1 MRTYVI
7 RRCLMIIPTLIG
19 IATVVFIIV
28 RLAPGNPAEILLGD
42 YATPEALAYLN
53 QKMGLDRPLF
63 YQYAVYLQQ
72 LFQGDF
78 GRSFAT
84 DRQVLPE
91 IVRHLPYTLELSLAA
106 VVISILIGLPA
117 GILSA
122 IKRDTL
128 FDRISMVAAL
138 FLAAMPLFWL
148 GILLMLFFSIRLGWF
163 PLIGAGDPSSLNA
176 VKYLV
181 LPSIAL
187 AGTPIALVAR
197 ITRSSVLEIVE
208 QDFVRVARAKGLR
221 ENRVILKHVLK
232 NAMIPVTTVIGLN
245 IGQLL
250 GGGVVIEM
258 VFARPGL
265 GKLLIDSIHARDYL
279 QVQGTVI
286 VTAALFVLINLLV
299 DLSYSLFDPRVR
311 YQ

>member
-1 MRTYVI
+1 MV
-7 RRCLMIIPTLIG
+7 IPTLLG

-42 YATPEALAYLN
+42 YATPEALALL
-53 QKMGLDRPLF
+53 QEKMGLDKPVI
-63 YQYAVYLQQ
+63 YQYGIYIWSL
-72 LFQGDF
+72 LRGDF
-78 GRSFAT
+78 GRSLAT
-84 DRQVLPE
+84 NRMVLPE
-91 IVRHLPYTLELSLAA
+91 IIRHLPYTLELAGVA
-106 VVISILIGLPA
+106 VILSILIGLPA

-122 IKRDTL
+122 VKKDTL

-148 GILLMLFFSIRLGWF
+148 GVLLMLFFSIRLGWF
-163 PLIGAGDPSSLNA
+163 PLIGAGDPTSLNA
-176 VKYLV
+176 IKYLV

-187 AGTPIALVAR
+187 AGTPMAILAR
-197 ITRSSVLEIVE
+197 ITRSNVLEIIQ
-208 QDFVRVARAKGLR
+208 QDFVKVARAKGLAER
-221 ENRVILKHVLK
+221 RIVLKHILK
-232 NAMIPVTTVIGLN
+232 NAMIPVTTIIGLN
-245 IGQLL
+245 MGQLL

-265 GKLLIDSIHARDYL
+265 GKLLIDSIHGRDYL

-286 VTAALFVLINLLV
+286 VIAALFVLINLLV

>member
-1 MRTYVI
+1 MRTYLI

-28 RLAPGNPAEILLGD
+28 RLAPGNPAEMLLGD
-42 YATPEALAYLN
+42 YATPEALTTLKE
-53 QKMGLDRPLF
+53 KMELDRPVF
-63 YQYAVYLQQ
+63 YQYAAYLQQ

-84 DRQVLPE
+84 NREVLPE
-91 IVRHLPYTLELSLAA
+91 IIRHLPYTLELSLAA
-106 VVISILIGLPA
+106 VIISIIIGLPA
-117 GILSA
+117 GIVSA

-128 FDRISMVAAL
+128 FDRISMVTAL

-163 PLIGAGDPSSLNA
+163 PLIGAGDPTTLNA

-181 LPSIAL
+181 LPSMAL

-286 VTAALFVLINLLV
+286 VTAALFVVINLLV
-299 DLSYSLFDPRVR
+299 DLSYSVFDPRVR

>member
-1 MRTYVI
+1 
-7 RRCLMIIPTLIG
+7 MIIPTLIG

-42 YATPEALAYLN
+42 YATPEAVAFLN
-53 QKMGLDRPLF
+53 QKMGLDRPVL
-63 YQYAVYLQQ
+63 YQYVVYLQQ
-72 LFQGDF
+72 LLQGDF
-78 GRSFAT
+78 GRSFVT
-84 DRQVLPE
+84 NLEVLPE
-91 IVRHLPYTLELSLAA
+91 IIRHLPYTLELALAA

-122 IKRDTL
+122 VKKDTL
-128 FDRISMVAAL
+128 FDRISMVVAL
-138 FLAAMPLFWL
+138 FLAGIPLFWL

-163 PLIGAGDPSSLNA
+163 PLIGAGDPASLNA

-187 AGTPIALVAR
+187 AGTSIALIAR
-197 ITRSSVLEIVE
+197 ITRSSVLEIVQ
-208 QDFVRVARAKGLR
+208 QDFVRVARSKGLK
-221 ENRVILKHVLK
+221 EETVILKHVLK

-265 GKLLIDSIHARDYL
+265 GKLLIDSIYGRDYL

-286 VTAALFVLINLLV
+286 VIAALFVLINLLV

>member
-1 MRTYVI
+1 MV
-7 RRCLMIIPTLIG
+7 IPTLLG

-28 RLAPGNPAEILLGD
+28 RLAPGNPAEILMGD
-42 YATPEALAYLN
+42 YATPEALALLQ
-53 QKMGLDRPLF
+53 QKMGLDKPVI
-63 YQYAVYLQQ
+63 YQYGIYIWSL
-72 LFQGDF
+72 LQGDF

-84 DRQVLPE
+84 NRLVLPE
-91 IVRHLPYTLELSLAA
+91 IIRHLPYTLELAGVA
-106 VVISILIGLPA
+106 VILSVLIGLPA
-117 GILSA
+117 GIISA
-122 IKRDTL
+122 VKKDTL
-128 FDRISMVAAL
+128 FDRVSMVAAL

-148 GILLMLFFSIRLGWF
+148 GVLLMLFFSIRLGWF
-163 PLIGAGDPSSLNA
+163 PIIGAGDPTSLNA
-176 VKYLV
+176 IRYLV

-187 AGTPIALVAR
+187 AGTPMAILAR
-197 ITRSSVLEIVE
+197 ITRSNVLEIIQ
-208 QDFVRVARAKGLR
+208 QDFVKVARAKGLAER
-221 ENRVILKHVLK
+221 RIVLKHILK
-232 NAMIPVTTVIGLN
+232 NAMIPVTTIIGLN
-245 IGQLL
+245 MGQLL

-286 VTAALFVLINLLV
+286 VIAALFVLINLVV

>member
-1 MRTYVI
+1 MRTYLI

-28 RLAPGNPAEILLGD
+28 RLAPGNPAEMLLGD
-42 YATPEALAYLN
+42 YATPEALAMLKD
-53 QKMGLDRPLF
+53 KMGLDRPIF
-63 YQYAVYLQQ
+63 YQYGVYLQQ
-72 LFQGDF
+72 LAQGDF

-84 DRQVLPE
+84 NREVLPE
-91 IVRHLPYTLELSLAA
+91 IIRHLPYTLELSLAA
-106 VVISILIGLPA
+106 VLISIVVGLPA

-128 FDRISMVAAL
+128 FDRVSMVAAL

-163 PLIGAGDPSSLNA
+163 PLIGAGDPTTLNA

-286 VTAALFVLINLLV
+286 VTAALFVVINLLV

>member
-1 MRTYVI
+1 MKTYLI

-42 YATPEALAYLN
+42 YATPESLAMLKE
-53 QKMGLDRPLF
+53 KMGLDRPVF

-84 DRQVLPE
+84 NREVLPE
-91 IVRHLPYTLELSLAA
+91 IIRHLPYTLELSLAA
-106 VVISILIGLPA
+106 VVISIVIGLPA

-122 IKRDTL
+122 TKRDTL

-163 PLIGAGDPSSLNA
+163 PLIGAGDPTSLNA

-197 ITRSSVLEIVE
+197 ITRSSVLEIVGQE
-208 QDFVRVARAKGLR
+208 FVRVARAKGLK

>member
-42 YATPEALAYLN
+42 YATPEALASLN

-91 IVRHLPYTLELSLAA
+91 IIRHLPYTLELSLAA
-106 VVISILIGLPA
+106 AVISILIGLPA

>member
-1 MRTYVI
+1 MRTYLI

-28 RLAPGNPAEILLGD
+28 RLAPGNPAEMLLGD
-42 YATPEALAYLN
+42 YATPEALTALKE
-53 QKMGLDRPLF
+53 KMELDRPVF
-63 YQYAVYLQQ
+63 YQYAAYLQQ

-84 DRQVLPE
+84 NREVLPE
-91 IVRHLPYTLELSLAA
+91 IIRHLPYTLELSLAA
-106 VVISILIGLPA
+106 VIISIIIGLPA
-117 GILSA
+117 GIVSA

-128 FDRISMVAAL
+128 FDRISMVTAL

-163 PLIGAGDPSSLNA
+163 PLIGAGDPTTLNA

-181 LPSIAL
+181 LPSMAL

-286 VTAALFVLINLLV
+286 VTAALFVVINLLV
-299 DLSYSLFDPRVR
+299 DLSYSVFDPRVR

>member
-1 MRTYVI
+1 
-7 RRCLMIIPTLIG
+7 MIIPTLIG

-42 YATPEALAYLN
+42 YATPEAVAFLN
-53 QKMGLDRPLF
+53 QKMGLDRPVL
-63 YQYAVYLQQ
+63 YQYVVYLQQ
-72 LFQGDF
+72 LLQGDF
-78 GRSFAT
+78 GRSFVT
-84 DRQVLPE
+84 NLEVLPE
-91 IVRHLPYTLELSLAA
+91 IIRHLPYTLELALAA

-122 IKRDTL
+122 IKKDTL
-128 FDRISMVAAL
+128 FDRISMVVAL
-138 FLAAMPLFWL
+138 FLAGMPLFWL

-163 PLIGAGDPSSLNA
+163 PLIGAGDPTSLNA

-187 AGTPIALVAR
+187 AGTSIALIAR
-197 ITRSSVLEIVE
+197 ITRSSVLEIVQ
-208 QDFVRVARAKGLR
+208 QDFVRVARAKGLK
-221 ENRVILKHVLK
+221 EETVILKHVLK

-265 GKLLIDSIHARDYL
+265 GKLLIDSIYGRDYL

-286 VTAALFVLINLLV
+286 VIAAIFVLINLLV

>member
-1 MRTYVI
+1 MV
-7 RRCLMIIPTLIG
+7 IPTLLG

-28 RLAPGNPAEILLGD
+28 RLAPGNPAEILMGD
-42 YATPEALAYLN
+42 YATPEGLALLQ
-53 QKMGLDRPLF
+53 QKMGLDKPVI
-63 YQYAVYLQQ
+63 YQYGIYIWSL
-72 LFQGDF
+72 LQGDF

-84 DRQVLPE
+84 NRLVLPE
-91 IVRHLPYTLELSLAA
+91 IIRHLPYTLELAGVA
-106 VVISILIGLPA
+106 VILSILIGLPA
-117 GILSA
+117 GIISA
-122 IKRDTL
+122 VKKDTL
-128 FDRISMVAAL
+128 FDRVSMVAAL

-148 GILLMLFFSIRLGWF
+148 GVLLMLFFSIRLGWF
-163 PLIGAGDPSSLNA
+163 PLIGAGDPTSLNA
-176 VKYLV
+176 IKYLV

-187 AGTPIALVAR
+187 AGTPMAILAR
-197 ITRSSVLEIVE
+197 LTRSNVLEIIQ
-208 QDFVRVARAKGLR
+208 QDFVKVARAKGLAER
-221 ENRVILKHVLK
+221 RIVLKHILK
-232 NAMIPVTTVIGLN
+232 NAMIPVTTIIGLN
-245 IGQLL
+245 MGQLL

-286 VTAALFVLINLLV
+286 VIAALFVLINLLV

>member
-1 MRTYVI
+1 MV
-7 RRCLMIIPTLIG
+7 IPTLLG

-28 RLAPGNPAEILLGD
+28 RLAPGNPAEILMGD
-42 YATPEALAYLN
+42 YATPEALALLQ
-53 QKMGLDRPLF
+53 QKMGLDQPVI
-63 YQYAVYLQQ
+63 YQYGIYIWSL
-72 LFQGDF
+72 LQGDF

-84 DRQVLPE
+84 NRLVLPE
-91 IVRHLPYTLELSLAA
+91 IIRHLPYTLELAGVA
-106 VVISILIGLPA
+106 VILSILIGLPA
-117 GILSA
+117 GIISA
-122 IKRDTL
+122 VKKDTF
-128 FDRISMVAAL
+128 FDRVSMVAAL

-148 GILLMLFFSIRLGWF
+148 GVLLMLFFSIRLGWF
-163 PLIGAGDPSSLNA
+163 PIIGAGDPTSLNA
-176 VKYLV
+176 IKYLV

-187 AGTPIALVAR
+187 AGTPMAILAR
-197 ITRSSVLEIVE
+197 ITRSNVLEIIQ
-208 QDFVRVARAKGLR
+208 QDFVKVARAKGLAER
-221 ENRVILKHVLK
+221 RIVLKHILK
-232 NAMIPVTTVIGLN
+232 NAMIPVTTIIGLN
-245 IGQLL
+245 MGQLL

-286 VTAALFVLINLLV
+286 VIAALFVLINLLV

>member
-1 MRTYVI
+1 M
-7 RRCLMIIPTLIG
+7 
-19 IATVVFIIV
+19 
-28 RLAPGNPAEILLGD
+28 
-42 YATPEALAYLN
+42 
-53 QKMGLDRPLF
+53 
-63 YQYAVYLQQ
+63 
-72 LFQGDF
+72 
-78 GRSFAT
+78 
-84 DRQVLPE
+84 
-91 IVRHLPYTLELSLAA
+91 
-106 VVISILIGLPA
+106 
-117 GILSA
+117 
-122 IKRDTL
+122 
-128 FDRISMVAAL
+128 
-138 FLAAMPLFWL
+138 
-148 GILLMLFFSIRLGWF
+148 
-163 PLIGAGDPSSLNA
+163 NA

-197 ITRSSVLEIVE
+197 ITRSSVLEIVG

>member
-1 MRTYVI
+1 MV
-7 RRCLMIIPTLIG
+7 IPTLLG

-28 RLAPGNPAEILLGD
+28 RLAPGNPAEILMGD
-42 YATPEALAYLN
+42 YATPEGLALLQ
-53 QKMGLDRPLF
+53 QKMGLDKPVI
-63 YQYAVYLQQ
+63 YQYGIYIWSL
-72 LFQGDF
+72 LQGDF

-84 DRQVLPE
+84 NRLVLPE
-91 IVRHLPYTLELSLAA
+91 IIRHLPYTLELAGVA
-106 VVISILIGLPA
+106 VILSVLIGLPA
-117 GILSA
+117 GIISA
-122 IKRDTL
+122 VKKDTL
-128 FDRISMVAAL
+128 FDRVSMVAAL

-148 GILLMLFFSIRLGWF
+148 GVLLMLFFSIRLGWF
-163 PLIGAGDPSSLNA
+163 PIIGAGDPTSLNA
-176 VKYLV
+176 IRYLV

-187 AGTPIALVAR
+187 AGTPMAILAR
-197 ITRSSVLEIVE
+197 ITRSNVLEIIQ
-208 QDFVRVARAKGLR
+208 QDFVKVARAKGLGER
-221 ENRVILKHVLK
+221 RIVLKHILK
-232 NAMIPVTTVIGLN
+232 NAMIPVTTIIGLN
-245 IGQLL
+245 MGQLL

-286 VTAALFVLINLLV
+286 VIAALFVLINLLV

>member
-1 MRTYVI
+1 MRTYLI

-42 YATPEALAYLN
+42 YATPEAVAFLN
-53 QKMGLDRPLF
+53 QKMGLDRPVL
-63 YQYAVYLQQ
+63 YQYVVYLQQ
-72 LFQGDF
+72 LLQGDF
-78 GRSFAT
+78 GRSFVT
-84 DRQVLPE
+84 NLEVLPE
-91 IVRHLPYTLELSLAA
+91 IIRHLPYTLELALAA

-122 IKRDTL
+122 VKKDTL
-128 FDRISMVAAL
+128 FDRISMVVAL
-138 FLAAMPLFWL
+138 FLAGMPLFWL

-163 PLIGAGDPSSLNA
+163 PLIGAGDPTSLNA

-187 AGTPIALVAR
+187 AGTSIALIAR
-197 ITRSSVLEIVE
+197 ITRSSVLEIVQ
-208 QDFVRVARAKGLR
+208 QDFVRVARSKGLK
-221 ENRVILKHVLK
+221 EETVILKHVLK

-265 GKLLIDSIHARDYL
+265 GKLLIDSIYGRDYL

-286 VTAALFVLINLLV
+286 VIAALFVLINLLV

>member
-1 MRTYVI
+1 VKTYLL
-7 RRCLMIIPTLIG
+7 RRSLMVIPTLLG

-28 RLAPGNPAEILLGD
+28 RLAPGNPAEILMGD
-42 YATPEALAYLN
+42 YATPEGLALLQ
-53 QKMGLDRPLF
+53 QKMGLDKPVI
-63 YQYAVYLQQ
+63 YQYGIYIWSL
-72 LFQGDF
+72 LQGDF

-84 DRQVLPE
+84 NRLVLPE
-91 IVRHLPYTLELSLAA
+91 IIRHLPYTLELAGVA
-106 VVISILIGLPA
+106 VILSVLIGLPA
-117 GILSA
+117 GIISA
-122 IKRDTL
+122 VKKDTL
-128 FDRISMVAAL
+128 FDRVSMVAAL

-148 GILLMLFFSIRLGWF
+148 GVLLMLFFSIRLGWF
-163 PLIGAGDPSSLNA
+163 PIIGAGDPTSLNA
-176 VKYLV
+176 IRYLV

-187 AGTPIALVAR
+187 AGTPMAILAR
-197 ITRSSVLEIVE
+197 ITRSNVLEIIQ
-208 QDFVRVARAKGLR
+208 QDFVKVARAKGLGER
-221 ENRVILKHVLK
+221 RIVLKHILK
-232 NAMIPVTTVIGLN
+232 NAMIPVTTIIGLN
-245 IGQLL
+245 MGQLL

-286 VTAALFVLINLLV
+286 VIAALFVLINLLV